1 MLMNDQNSA
10 LMITVLRNDY
20 PEIARIISEKIN
32 KTLPEQALHNLKY
45 IGQIVA
51 SFKNEKGINEL
62 HWTKGKSTIKIV
74 ESRELLTAVVLMFY
88 HREKILNSSNEK
100 TRYGVLRELRRQIGV
115 SQEVSSKTAAN
126 AIVAFKVYENFR
138 QEVYR
143 LYELIKIENK
153 FFK

>member
-1 MLMNDQNSA
+1 MNDQNSA

-32 KTLPEQALHNLKY
+32 KTLPEQALHNPKL

-51 SFKNEKGINEL
+51 SFKNEKGIDEL
-62 HWTKGKSTIKIV
+62 NWIKGKSAIKIV

-88 HREKILNSSNEK
+88 HREKILNSSPEK
-100 TRYGVLRELRRQIGV
+100 TRSGVLRELRKQIGV

-153 FFK
+153 FFR